1 VTTATPNKLTQ
12 AEKGRAF
19 RALHERDRAFI
30 IPNPW
35 DVGSAYLLAHAG
47 FEALATTS
55 AGYAFSVGQTDNTID
70 RFEMI
75 SHVAQIAEATELP
88 VNADLE
94 NGYGDSADVAAETIR
109 LAAEAGAC
117 GGSIED
123 ATGKSD
129 QPIYEIAHAADR
141 IRAAAETVRALPFT
155 FTLTA
160 RAENY
165 LNGRP
170 DLKDT
175 IKRLQAYQEAGAN
188 VLYAPGL
195 TSKEEI
201 AAVVSS
207 VDRPV
212 NVLAALAGAPLT
224 LANLSALGV
233 KRVSIGSVLS
243 RAAYGAAIRAATEMR
258 ERGTFTF
265 ADEAISFRDLTAI
278 FKE

>member
-1 VTTATPNKLTQ
+1 MTTAPQTKLTQ

-35 DVGSAYLLAHAG
+35 DIGSARLLAHAG
-47 FEALATTS
+47 FVALATTS
-55 AGYAFSVGQTDNTID
+55 AGYAFSVGKTDNTID
-70 RFEMI
+70 RDEMI
-75 SHVAQIAEATELP
+75 AHVAQIAAATDLP

-94 NGYGDSADVAAETIR
+94 NGYGDSPERAAKTIR

-123 ATGKSD
+123 ATGKAD
-129 QPIYEIAHAADR
+129 HPIYEIAHAADR
-141 IRAAAETVRALPFT
+141 IRAAAETVLALPFT

-170 DLKDT
+170 DIKDT

-195 TSKEEI
+195 TSKEDI

-207 VDRPV
+207 VDRPT
-212 NVLAALAGAPLT
+212 NVLAGLQNAPLT
-224 LANLSALGV
+224 LDELSALGV

-258 ERGTFTF
+258 EHGTFTF
-265 ADEAISFRDLTAI
+265 TDEAISFGDLSAI
-278 FKE
+278 FKL